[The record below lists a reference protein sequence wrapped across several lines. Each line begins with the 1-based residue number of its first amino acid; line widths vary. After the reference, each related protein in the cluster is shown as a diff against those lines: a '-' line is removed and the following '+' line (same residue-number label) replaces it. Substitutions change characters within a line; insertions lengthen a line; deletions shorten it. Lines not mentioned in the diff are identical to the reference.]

1 MRFSF
6 FYYRLF
12 LSIVLV
18 LLLAFGYLYINDNI
32 GSFSYARDDEI
43 EQCFD
48 ETIPDKVY
56 ASGRVIGIHEK
67 TEGVL
72 VVNTDEVKDEKGKKC
87 SPSKDL
93 ILGGDYITAI
103 NNIPVETKK
112 EIVNELSKLSKETEE
127 NSKVIELSIERGDQ
141 EKKVEIEPV
150 RDKDNNIKLGI
161 WIKDDMAGIGT
172 MTFYT
177 EDGRFGALG
186 HGIGDGTTDEL
197 LETGEGEI
205 YTVSLS
211 TIVKGEEGKP
221 GELSG
226 VIYCGTRNHI
236 GVLDDNTSLGIYGS
250 LDAEDMEEFKENDC
264 CYSVMK
270 KEEIEEG
277 EACIIS
283 DISGEREEYKIV
295 ITDVNKRAVDRNDG
309 IEFEV
314 TDERLLELTGG
325 IVQGMS
331 GSPIIQ
337 NGKIVGAVTHVLVND
352 PTKGYGIF
360 IENMLY

>member
-1 MRFSF
+1 MRISF

-12 LSIVLV
+12 LTIVLV
-18 LLLAFGYLYINDNI
+18 ILLVFGYLYIHGDI
-32 GSFSYARDDEI
+32 GNFSYVANDEV

-48 ETIPDKVY
+48 ENIPDKVY
-56 ASGRVIGIHEK
+56 ASGRVIGIYEK
-67 TEGVL
+67 TDGVL
-72 VVNTDEVKDEKGKKC
+72 VIDTDEVKDEKGKNH
-87 SPSKDL
+87 SPAKGL

-103 NNIPVETKK
+103 NKCPVDTKK
-112 EIVNELSKLSKETEE
+112 EIVKELSKLSKESCDE
-127 NSKVIELSIERGDQ
+127 IELSIVRGKE
-141 EKKVEIEPV
+141 EKSVKISPI
-150 RDKDNNIKLGI
+150 RDLENKIKLGI

-250 LDAEDMEEFKENDC
+250 LDVEDMEEFKENDC

-314 TDERLLELTGG
+314 TDQRLLELTGG

-331 GSPIIQ
+331 GSPIVQ
-337 NGKIVGAVTHVLVND
+337 NGKIIGAVTHVLVND
-352 PTKGYGIF
+352 PTRGYGIF
-360 IENMLY
+360 IENMLF

>member
-1 MRFSF
+1 MRISF

-18 LLLAFGYLYINDNI
+18 ILLVFGYLYLHGDI
-32 GSFSYARDDEI
+32 GNFSYATDDDV

-48 ETIPDKVY
+48 ESIPDKVY

-67 TEGVL
+67 TDGVL
-72 VVNTDEVKDEKGKKC
+72 VVDTDEVKDENGKKQ
-87 SPSKDL
+87 SPAKGL

-103 NNIPVETKK
+103 NNSPVDTKK
-112 EIVNELSKLSKETEE
+112 EIVKELSKLSKENCDE
-127 NSKVIELSIERGDQ
+127 IELSIVRGNE
-141 EKKVEIEPV
+141 EKTVNISPI
-150 RDKDNNIKLGI
+150 RDSENKIRLGI

-250 LDAEDMEEFKENDC
+250 LDEEDMEEFKENDF